1 MIRNKDVQK
10 SLAEMIK
17 VSKQQQ
23 RQMQLTLKALQSAIE
38 SDTEDEYLVDNEEML
53 NYLYMAIDSLNDTLE
68 YLMEAS
74 KNNWE

>member
-68 YLMEAS
+68 HLMEAS

>member
-23 RQMQLTLKALQSAIE
+23 RQMQLTLKMVQSAIE
-38 SDTEDEYLVDNEEML
+38 SDAEDTYLVDNEEML

-68 YLMEAS
+68 YLMETS